1 MWTTAYF
8 AMLDFVRPNI
18 LRMRGYEPGEQ
29 PQEGSVIK
37 LNTNENPYPPS
48 PRVLEALRQAIHGD
62 RLRKYPDPQGRQFRE
77 TAARIFDVPPE
88 AILIANGSDDA
99 LTIITRALVPENGE
113 VCFPSP
119 SYPLYETLAAIQGA
133 ACHILRFTAE
143 GDLPAETVPRRVH
156 LTYIP
161 NPNSP
166 TGTVVPRGRLQG
178 WPTPLVIDEAYADFA
193 EENYLHLPLKN
204 ERVIVTRSLSKSYSL
219 AGIRFGFA
227 VACPELTRQLYKVKD
242 SYNCDALSLIAAT
255 AAIEDQEHM
264 RQNVARLRATRQR
277 VSVHLRQLG
286 FLVPESHANFVW
298 CVHPAHPARW
308 LYEQLKA
315 RGILVRYL
323 RYPETEG
330 LRITIGTDA
339 EMDRLLDELRRIV

>member
-1 MWTTAYF
+1 
-8 AMLDFVRPNI
+8 MLDFVRPNI
-18 LRMRGYEPGEQ
+18 LRMAGYTPGEQ
-29 PQEGSVIK
+29 PQEGDFIK

-48 PRVLEALRQAIHGD
+48 PRVLEALQRAISAD
-62 RLRKYPDPQGRQFRE
+62 RLRKYPDPLGHQFRE
-77 TAARIFDVPPE
+77 TAARVFHLPCE

-99 LTIITRALVPENGE
+99 LTIITRTLVPENGL
-113 VCFPSP
+113 VLFPSP
-119 SYPLYETLAAIQGA
+119 SYLLYETLAAIQGA
-133 ACHILRFTAE
+133 TWQTIPFKSD
-143 GDLPAETVPRRVH
+143 GDLDPGMVSDRFH

-166 TGTVVPRGRLQG
+166 TGTVVRRYHLGR

-193 EENYLHLPLKN
+193 EENCLHLPLSN

-227 VACPELTRQLYKVKD
+227 VACPELTQQFYKVKD
-242 SYNCDALSLIAAT
+242 SYNCDALSLVAAT

-264 RQNVARLRATRQR
+264 RQNVARIRATRQR
-277 VSVHLRQLG
+277 ITPKLRELG
-286 FLVPESHANFVW
+286 FTVPDSQANFVW
-298 CVHPAHPARW
+298 CRHAERPARW

-315 RGILVRYL
+315 RRILVRYMS
-323 RYPETEG
+323 YPETDG

-339 EMDRLLDELRRIV
+339 EMDCLLDELRRLV